1 MAVKPENQFI
11 SGVHK
16 YLTPHK
22 PHREKMNNPYSS
34 GTADVWYSGTKADLW
49 IEYKF
54 LPRTPQRGVVTPA
67 LSELQK
73 KWLRERHAEG
83 RNVKVVV
90 GCPSGGVIMRGLEW
104 ENPMPVPTFLERIA
118 SRKELADWITRETMR

>member
-11 SGVHK
+11 SGVHSHMEK
-16 YLTPHK
+16 HK

-34 GTADVWYSGTKADLW
+34 GTADVWYSGNKADLW

-54 LPRTPQRGVVTPA
+54 LPRTPQRGVVTAA

-73 KWLRERHAEG
+73 LWLRGRHEEG
-83 RNVKVVV
+83 RNVRVIV
-90 GCPSGGVIMRGLEW
+90 GCPSGGVIMRSTEW
-104 ENPMPVPTFLERIA
+104 ENPMPVEEFNERIA
-118 SRKELADWITRETMR
+118 SRKELAGWITRETMR